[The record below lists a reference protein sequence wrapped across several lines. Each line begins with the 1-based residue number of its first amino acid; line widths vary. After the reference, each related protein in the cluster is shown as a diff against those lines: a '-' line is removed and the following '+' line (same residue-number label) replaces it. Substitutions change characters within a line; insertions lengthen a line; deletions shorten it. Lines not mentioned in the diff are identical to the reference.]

1 MSCFLQLKT
10 NKTVLGLVLGNW
22 RMFIRINQ
30 KHLREIEQLLHVV
43 EPGVDVIQGGDH
55 LEEADDDQY

>member
-1 MSCFLQLKT
+1 MQLKT